1 MGSPRF
7 FSLGLHQ
14 LRASREVPDDSHRM
28 RSRVVRI
35 DEQEFQR
42 PAGQSIIP
50 GVPRARMLTQK
61 RHLSRTFANTRLA
74 TLEPAFAT
82 R

>member
-42 PAGQSIIP
+42 PARSVDQ
-50 GVPRARMLTQK
+50 VPRARMLTQK
-61 RHLSRTFANTRLA
+61 RNLFTDLRQHPPCNS
-74 TLEPAFAT
+74 
-82 R
+82 